1 MAEKK
6 TKDKPKPKAKA
17 KKKAPAKAKAVP
29 STRAIHETEISA
41 DLVVSIIPKRCATC
55 GHGVSK
61 MRGETHIVECHR
73 YPQNPIQGYPAMD
86 PKADWCGEWCDNS
99 EWTVEAPAE

>member
-6 TKDKPKPKAKA
+6 AKAKPKA
-17 KKKAPAKAKAVP
+17 KKKAPAKAKALP
-29 STRAIHETEISA
+29 STPAKAIEVPPTPKATTSTDRTA
-41 DLVVSIIPKRCATC
+41 TFSQKRCASC

-61 MRGETHIVECHR
+61 VRGDTPIVECHR

-86 PKADWCGEWCDNS
+86 PKNDWCG